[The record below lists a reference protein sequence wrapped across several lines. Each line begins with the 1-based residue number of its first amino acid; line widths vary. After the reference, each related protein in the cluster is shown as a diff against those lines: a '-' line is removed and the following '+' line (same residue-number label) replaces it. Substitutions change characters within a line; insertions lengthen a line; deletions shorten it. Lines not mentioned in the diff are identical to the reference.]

1 MLEGKQ
7 QTSQHNKESYLNSS
21 FLMQNISNTLQ
32 LSIHYIILALHT
44 SNASNN
50 RDNSSSTALRS
61 DVCSSPSIKSNL
73 LATMIIGAYY

>member
-1 MLEGKQ
+1 MESGGKPRI
-7 QTSQHNKESYLNSS
+7 SQHNTRFYLNSS

-73 LATMIIGAYY
+73 LAAIIIGA